1 MAIGT
6 VENLTGEIS
15 YSREHELTAYDD
27 ILTITSATVNLLK
40 PAGDLMLMQGN
51 DTVTITESTIIGDT
65 GVGLLLG
72 SGDDTLTIQNSEI
85 KSRISL
91 ASGNDHVII
100 SGSAQSVVTL
110 TALDPDQTS
119 IETEEDL
126 TTLSMGDGD
135 DVLELCAILQGNGV
149 INFGSGS
156 DTLIFNAGTLN
167 NTGGIANMNNLTV
180 TNLGG
185 TTYRD
190 LELVD
195 AGNRIEWNGNLRG
208 NDNVKWI
215 VLDAVSGTALAEAA
229 FITDNNVVS
238 NIGFK
243 ITNRTF
249 VQTDGGTWEISGR
262 SGNTAFMADDSK
274 VTLYHMVLTENKTG
288 FSGNNTDWNLNKSNI
303 SNHSE
308 RGAVIT
314 GGSLTFNDLG
324 FSQNSYHKSVL
335 NNKIEANG
343 GGAYASD
350 ILVSG
355 SRGFFSNN
363 DILAS
368 ASASIYA
375 KANGYTTKSLV
386 RTSASAYAQ
395 GGGLFTNN
403 STVTL
408 TDVQFSGNLASAS
421 TKAFAKASS
430 SEYNANYWIYAMATA
445 SASAYAQG
453 GGLFTDN
460 STVTLTDVQLTG
472 NIVSAYAS
480 ATASAET
487 HIAFTTA
494 EARSYASAYAH
505 GGGLFTDNSTITLTG
520 VQFSANLASASV
532 STTLDVYPNTP
543 GSFASAYTTIYAEA
557 KGGGIYAS
565 GGILNA
571 DTVIFSDNHAIA
583 DEAQGGAIYADNAV
597 VNLTNSIFTGNKA
610 KKGGALYGANN
621 SKFTYTL
628 SRNSTNLL
636 EKITISGNMADEGG
650 FLYLEN
656 STADFIIGSNIKLLL
671 ADSIAGN
678 SGVITKS
685 GADMEISAAI
695 SDDSIR
701 WNVASGLLEL
711 SCISR
716 TINLNNWTIGA
727 NAILRLSSL
736 DDTVNMSTD
745 KKIGTL
751 DLGGGSDVIN
761 TGGYSLSEGKLL
773 VSKLTFT
780 GGGRV
785 SSTISTRTADA
796 SFDITLANVVLDS
809 TIIGGRGNDIITV
822 TQKSTV
828 GGPMDLGDGNNV
840 IRATADVTFAS
851 RLVLGKGND
860 ILEFTNAVFNSTLAL
875 GDGDNTVNVNSSL
888 VCHDSIS
895 AGDGNDTIS
904 LTGSNNASTF
914 SGMVDLGLGD
924 NKLYIEGNVT
934 GNIDFMLHKGGTT
947 TAVVYRGASITGK
960 TVSVYSRPNAELKAL
975 TLDWSDFSGDEALD
989 KVRILISSDATFSS
1003 YEYSIELYNRVTD
1016 FTINVE
1022 EGYFYQLQANDE
1034 DGWAQRYLDDTIAPD
1049 QVGGLTWSGD
1059 QARWDV
1065 THDNWGGNGVKQYH
1079 VELSS
1084 DAEFNNVVESATVTT
1099 TEYAF
1104 TGITEGNYYWRVRA
1118 EDFTGNLGDW
1128 SETASVFVDLTAPT
1142 APRGLTSTSGDY
1154 SVTLSWSA
1162 ASDSGSGVAL
1172 YEYRI
1177 ATDSGFAS
1185 ITVSGESSSIS
1196 DVTVNDLVY
1205 GTYYWQVRAIDNSGN
1220 VGQWSLY
1227 KTFSI
1232 ADTIAPTAPGQ
1243 LDYQLDGNSI
1253 TLDWLAS
1260 SDDTDGSGL
1269 KEYRIEFS
1277 NQSDFSQIIFSRT
1290 STSTR
1295 ITVDELSGGNY
1306 FCRVSAV
1313 DQSGNVSAWSN
1324 IQNFQI
1330 EGSVQSQT
1338 PSRSDI
1344 NGNGVSDVLFQYTGG
1359 DYQLGFWLD
1368 GTNNWQG
1375 QGIPESADWDVI
1387 GAYDMSSDGQADVVM
1402 LGNVTVS
1409 GIRGAFVGYRKNGDM
1424 SSWENISYLTNAEG
1438 VDWQV
1443 KVGNLTGNEGKNS
1456 ILWHAPD
1463 LGAVGVWTDG
1473 TDNWVS
1479 LGAGYDRNW
1488 EMIGAGDF
1496 DGDGADSI
1504 LFSYANGAKYYALDL
1519 DQTATELGVSDSG
1532 WEVRAIGDFSGDGKD
1547 DIVAFNAATG
1557 LVAKWENGNS
1567 DSWSSLGQLDAADW
1581 FIAGTGDYNG
1591 DGTDDLL
1598 VRQYSTGMLGYY
1610 ADADLSKWN
1619 EMGRGVDMNWAVIA

>member
-1 MAIGT
+1 M
-6 VENLTGEIS
+6 
-15 YSREHELTAYDD
+15 EHVSFDGNTA
-27 ILTITSATVNLLK
+27 
-40 PAGDLMLMQGN
+40 
-51 DTVTITESTIIGDT
+51 ESTADFSSYTLAYILGTAGHNPRVMTSSDEPYNQIITDDWST
-65 GVGLLLG
+65 ASVQMNPLYESPTARALG
-72 SGDDTLTIQNSEI
+72 GGGYIQNS
-85 KSRISL
+85 SL
-91 ASGNDHVII
+91 
-100 SGSAQSVVTL
+100 Q
-110 TALDPDQTS
+110 
-119 IETEEDL
+119 
-126 TTLSMGDGD
+126 
-135 DVLELCAILQGNGV
+135 
-149 INFGSGS
+149 
-156 DTLIFNAGTLN
+156 
-167 NTGGIANMNNLTV
+167 
-180 TNLGG
+180 
-185 TTYRD
+185 
-190 LELVD
+190 LVD
-195 AGNRIEWNGNLRG
+195 A
-208 NDNVKWI
+208 
-215 VLDAVSGTALAEAA
+215 T
-229 FITDNNVVS
+229 
-238 NIGFK
+238 
-243 ITNRTF
+243 
-249 VQTDGGTWEISGR
+249 
-262 SGNTAFMADDSK
+262 
-274 VTLYHMVLTENKTG
+274 
-288 FSGNNTDWNLNKSNI
+288 
-303 SNHSE
+303 
-308 RGAVIT
+308 
-314 GGSLTFNDLG
+314 
-324 FSQNSYHKSVL
+324 
-335 NNKIEANG
+335 
-343 GGAYASD
+343 
-350 ILVSG
+350 
-355 SRGFFSNN
+355 FSNN
-363 DILAS
+363 IAS
-368 ASASIYA
+368 AQA
-375 KANGYTTKSLV
+375 
-386 RTSASAYAQ
+386 TSGAHASAA
-395 GGGLFTNN
+395 GGGLWMAGVRDTN
-403 STVTL
+403 L
-408 TDVQFSGNLASAS
+408 TSVEFIAN
-421 TKAFAKASS
+421 KA
-430 SEYNANYWIYAMATA
+430 
-445 SASAYAQG
+445 
-453 GGLFTDN
+453 L
-460 STVTLTDVQLTG
+460 
-472 NIVSAYAS
+472 
-480 ATASAET
+480 
-487 HIAFTTA
+487 
-494 EARSYASAYAH
+494 
-505 GGGLFTDNSTITLTG
+505 
-520 VQFSANLASASV
+520 
-532 STTLDVYPNTP
+532 
-543 GSFASAYTTIYAEA
+543 
-557 KGGGIYAS
+557 
-565 GGILNA
+565 
-571 DTVIFSDNHAIA
+571 SDQI
-583 DEAQGGAIYADNAV
+583 AQGGAIYLNEGSLTLSSGIFSGNQVSGGNFDNA
-597 VNLTNSIFTGNKA
+597 
-610 KKGGALYGANN
+610 KGGAIYAASMILNVSDTVFTNNTAKGGVTQGGALFITNN
-621 SKFTYTL
+621 SKLTYTISDNAAAL
-628 SRNSTNLL
+628 RKTV
-636 EKITISGNMADEGG
+636 TCSGNTAFEGG

-656 STADFIIGSNIKLLL
+656 STADFVIGTNTKLVI
-671 ADSIAGN
+671 ADSIAG
-678 SGVITKS
+678 SGTITKS

-695 SDDSIR
+695 ADSNIR
-701 WNVASGLLEL
+701 WTVATGLLEL
-711 SCISR
+711 STVAR
-716 TINLNNWTIGA
+716 TINLNNWTIGTDA
-727 NAILRLSSL
+727 MLRLSAL
-736 DDTVNMSTD
+736 NDTVNMSTD
-745 KKIGTL
+745 KKIGIL

-761 TGGYSLSEGKLL
+761 TGGYSLSDGQLL
-773 VSKLTFT
+773 VSILTFT
-780 GGGRV
+780 GGGHV
-785 SSTISTRTADA
+785 SSEISTRTEDA

-809 TIIGGRGNDIITV
+809 NISGGNGDDIIRI
-822 TQKSTV
+822 TQESTV
-828 GGPMDLGDGNNV
+828 GGIMNLGDGDNRITGTADVTFRSGLTLGKGDDTLSLTNATFASAVTLGDGNNSLT
-840 IRATADVTFAS
+840 ATGKAQFSGDVTGGKGRDTFTSKEITFDKKLDLGDGLNSITATGNAEFKGQ
-851 RLVLGKGND
+851 VTLGKDKDALNFSD
-860 ILEFTNAVFNSTLAL
+860 VVFENTLSL
-875 GDGDNTVNVNSSL
+875 GDGDNTLTSTGEASFTSVSAGCGNDVFNLSSAGFSGALDLGDGDNSITVTSSL
-888 VCHDSIS
+888 TCFDSVT
-895 AGDGNDTIS
+895 AGAGNDTIN
-904 LTGSNNASTF
+904 LTGSDNVSTF
-914 SGMVDLGLGD
+914 SGMVDLGLGE
-924 NKLYIEGNVT
+924 NYLYIEGNVT
-934 GNIDFMLHKGGTT
+934 DNIDFMIHEGGRT
-947 TAVVYRGASITGK
+947 TAVVYRGASINGK
-960 TVSVYSRPNAELKAL
+960 TVSVYSRPDANLKAL
-975 TLDWSDFSGDEALD
+975 TLDWSSFSGDEALD
-989 KVRILISSDATFSS
+989 KVRILISCDATFSS

-1532 WEVRAIGDFSGDGKD
+1532 WEVRAIGDFSGDGRD
-1547 DIVAFNAATG
+1547 DIIAFNAATG

-1567 DSWSSLGQLDAADW
+1567 SSWSSLGQLDAADW
-1581 FIAGTGDYNG
+1581 FIAGAGDYNG
-1591 DGTDDLL
+1591 DGADDLL